1 MKKVSSNLIAIF
13 LFLTTLVLTVLP
25 ITLPVQAFLVSSP
38 PISSSRVESA
48 IKLDRLLAQNTPKAA
63 EATSL
68 LLEGQALFDQHKYR
82 EAISKFELALPLY
95 QAERDR
101 FYEGICLFFIGLA
114 RLPLRETEA
123 ALKAWET
130 SLPIWQEMNNT
141 AMLAGT
147 LFLVGKS
154 YEFKSG
160 ISYKNA
166 AQIFE
171 SFTKDSILAEEA
183 KLSCPGI
190 KRFSDS
196 DPTLLPRLE
205 TGLETTR
212 ATQNRFQEA
221 SCLLLIGLA
230 QLNLS
235 NLEAAINS
243 YEASIKIWQ
252 QINNKIMA
260 GISFN
265 TIGSIYELKAMV
277 SYKNSVDAIESL
289 MVNDIRIEQWKF
301 MLAEFQNL
309 SYEPLINLLWKRQ
322 RYQAV
327 FNYVERAKARAFLD
341 QVAYGKIDFRA
352 GNYDTQLLAKEEAL
366 RDEITKMRQSRGN
379 LPDDQA
385 IKDKLKELET
395 LLADLQVHAPE
406 VASLKRVNVATV
418 EEIQRLLDTDTTLV
432 EYFVTEERTLAFII
446 TRNTF
451 KTVALNVTQQ
461 QLEQTINAFLEF
473 SSLDNPSPPVLQK
486 LHQWLIAPLQSYLTT
501 PTIGIVPHGVL
512 HYLPFAALTN
522 DGKRYLSD
530 DHALFYLPS
539 ASVLRFLK
547 DKHKPSTGTMLAL
560 ANPEA
565 PGLPILNLVD
575 DEVKAIAPLYKST
588 ILIGKEATE
597 SAVWS
602 QAGKAE
608 ILHIAAHGTYNPET
622 PIFSTVFL
630 QEDTQNKSLCN
641 GNSHC
646 DGRLEAHEIY
656 GLDLTKATKLVV
668 LSACQL
674 QRGKLKAGDEVVAVN
689 RAFLFAG
696 TPSTLASLWT
706 VKERPTMLLMERF
719 YAHLKA
725 NKSKAEALRQAQIE
739 VRQTYP
745 NPYYWAAFVLT
756 GDYKN

>member
-1 MKKVSSNLIAIF
+1 MKKIHVKFIAIF
-13 LFLTTLVLTVLP
+13 LFVTTLALA
-25 ITLPVQAFLVSSP
+25 ILPVQAVLVSSP
-38 PISSSRVESA
+38 PISAVWSKSAVQPDSSV
-48 IKLDRLLAQNTPKAA
+48 AQNTPRTAQA
-63 EATSL
+63 ISL
-68 LLEGQALFDQHKYR
+68 LLEGQALLAQNKHR

-95 QAERDR
+95 QAERAR
-101 FYEGICLFFIGLA
+101 FYEGMCLFLIGMA
-114 RLPLRETEA
+114 RLQLKEVEP

-130 SLPIWQEMNNT
+130 SLPIWQEMNNSL
-141 AMLAGT
+141 MAGSV
-147 LFLVGKS
+147 LFLIGKS
-154 YEFKSG
+154 YELKSG

-166 AQIFE
+166 DQMLQ
-171 SFTKDSILAEEA
+171 SFSKDEILAEEA

-190 KRFSDS
+190 KKFSDR
-196 DPTLLPRLE
+196 DPTLLSRLE
-205 TGLETTR
+205 TGLQATR
-212 ATQNRFQEA
+212 ATHNRFQEA

-230 QLNLS
+230 QLSLS
-235 NLEAAINS
+235 NLESAINS
-243 YEASIKIWQ
+243 YEAGIKIWGE
-252 QINNKIMA
+252 INNNVMA
-260 GISFN
+260 GISLN
-265 TIGSIYELKAMV
+265 LIGSVYELKAV
-277 SYKNSVDAIESL
+277 ISYKNSVDTIESL
-289 MVNDIRIEQWKF
+289 VVKDIRIEDWKSI
-301 MLAEFQNL
+301 LAKFQNL
-309 SYEPLINLLWKRQ
+309 SYEPLINQLWKRQ
-322 RYQAV
+322 HYQAA

-341 QVAYGKIDFRA
+341 QLAYGKIDFRA

-366 RDEITKMRQSRGN
+366 RNEITKMRQIRGN
-379 LPDDQA
+379 LPDDQE
-385 IKDKLKELET
+385 IKDKLKKLEK
-395 LLADLQVHAPE
+395 LLTDLQLHAPE

-418 EEIQRLLDTDTTLV
+418 KEIQGLLNADTTLV

-451 KTVALNVTQQ
+451 KAVALNVTQQ
-461 QLEQTINAFLEF
+461 QLERTIDAFLEF
-473 SSLDNPSPPVLQK
+473 PSLDNSSPPILQK
-486 LHQWLIAPLQSYLTT
+486 LHQWLIAPLQGYLTT
-501 PTIGIVPHGVL
+501 PTVGIVPHGVL

-522 DGKRYLSD
+522 DGKRYLND
-530 DHALFYLPS
+530 DHALFTLPS
-539 ASVLRFLK
+539 ASVLRFLEEK
-547 DKHKPSTGTMLAL
+547 RKPSTGTMLAL

-565 PGLPILNLVD
+565 PGLPILNLDD

-588 ILIGKEATE
+588 VLVGEDATE

-602 QAGKAE
+602 QAGEAE
-608 ILHIAAHGTYNPET
+608 ILHIAAHGTYNPES

-630 QEDTQNKSLCN
+630 RGDTRNNSRCN

-646 DGRLEAHEIY
+646 DGRLETHEIY
-656 GLDLTKATKLVV
+656 GLDLTKATNLVV

-706 VKERPTMLLMERF
+706 VRERPTMLLMERF

-739 VRQTYP
+739 VRQRYP

>member
-1 MKKVSSNLIAIF
+1 MKKVHVKFIAIF
-13 LFLTTLVLTVLP
+13 LFFTTLAFA
-25 ITLPVQAFLVSSP
+25 ILPVQAVLVSSP
-38 PISSSRVESA
+38 PISAVWGESA
-48 IKLDRLLAQNTPKAA
+48 VKPDSSVAQNTPRAA
-63 EATSL
+63 QAISL
-68 LLEGQALFDQHKYR
+68 LLEGQALLAQNKYR

-101 FYEGICLFFIGLA
+101 FHEGMCLFFIGGA
-114 RLPLRETEA
+114 RLGLKETEA

-130 SLPIWQEMNNT
+130 SLPIWQEMNNSV
-141 AMLAGT
+141 MAGAV
-147 LFLVGKS
+147 LLLIGNSYKLKS
-154 YEFKSG
+154 D
-160 ISYKNA
+160 ISYINA
-166 AQIFE
+166 VQMLE
-171 SFTKDSILAEEA
+171 SFSKDEILAEEA

-190 KRFSDS
+190 ENFSDS

-205 TGLETTR
+205 TGLQATR

-230 QLNLS
+230 HLSLS
-235 NLEAAINS
+235 NLEAAINFS
-243 YEASIKIWQ
+243 EASIKIWQ
-252 QINNKIMA
+252 EINNKVMA
-260 GISFN
+260 GISLKL
-265 TIGSIYELKAMV
+265 IGSGYELKAVV

-301 MLAEFQNL
+301 ILARFQNL
-309 SYEPLINLLWKRQ
+309 SYEPLINLLWRRQ
-322 RYQAV
+322 RYKAA
-327 FNYVERAKARAFLD
+327 FNYVERAKARGFLD
-341 QVAYGKIDFRA
+341 QLAYGKIDFRA

-366 RDEITKMRQSRGN
+366 RNEITRMRQSRGN

-385 IKDKLKELET
+385 IKDKLKELEK

-418 EEIQRLLDTDTTLV
+418 EEIQGLLDADTTLV

-446 TRNTF
+446 TRNSF
-451 KTVALNVTQQ
+451 KAVALNVTQK
-461 QLEQTINAFLEF
+461 QLEQTIDAFLEF
-473 SSLDNPSPPVLQK
+473 SSFDNPSPPILQK
-486 LHQWLIAPLQSYLTT
+486 LHQWLITPLQGYLTT
-501 PTIGIVPHGVL
+501 PTVGIVPHGVL

-522 DGKRYLSD
+522 DGKRYLND
-530 DHALFYLPS
+530 DHALFSLPS

-547 DKHKPSTGTMLAL
+547 DKRKPSTGTMLAL

-565 PGLPILNLVD
+565 PGLPILNLHD
-575 DEVKAIAPLYKST
+575 DEVEAIAPLYKST

-608 ILHIAAHGTYNPET
+608 ILHIAAHGTYNPES

-630 QEDTQNKSLCN
+630 REDTQNKSLCN

-646 DGRLEAHEIY
+646 DGRLEVHEIY
-656 GLDLTKATKLVV
+656 GLDLTKATNLVV

-706 VKERPTMLLMERF
+706 VRERPTMLLMERF

-739 VRQTYP
+739 VRQRYP